1 MSTDQNVIHLA
12 TSRERPA
19 VRACA
24 TCVHH
29 GRWFE
34 PARCDATGLTDW
46 VARSASDAPCGRE
59 GHLWEPRPPRRS
71 LARWIYDVFFAW
83 GGER

>member
-1 MSTDQNVIHLA
+1 MTAPIIHLA

-24 TCVHH
+24 TCAHVR
-29 GRWFE
+29 GRIPFFQ
-34 PARCDATGLTDW
+34 CCGATGLDISSERMF
-46 VARSASDAPCGRE
+46 ANSACGRD
-59 GHLWEPRPPRRS
+59 GAMWEPRPPRRS